1 MSRKWDNPVDKPS
14 RFPSLQLSHKAQRMG
29 RALLGNAEEHRG
41 VQAARDLGLP
51 TAFLGS
57 GPPPACRDSTGDDA
71 CKSFGLAAAAPGA
84 AGTALASER

>member
-1 MSRKWDNPVDKPS
+1 MDKPS
-14 RFPSLQLSHKAQRMG
+14 RFPSLQVAHKAQRRG

-41 VQAARDLGLP
+41 GP
-51 TAFLGS
+51 GS
-57 GPPPACRDSTGDDA
+57 EGPGSPQGIFRVRSPPACRDSTGDDA